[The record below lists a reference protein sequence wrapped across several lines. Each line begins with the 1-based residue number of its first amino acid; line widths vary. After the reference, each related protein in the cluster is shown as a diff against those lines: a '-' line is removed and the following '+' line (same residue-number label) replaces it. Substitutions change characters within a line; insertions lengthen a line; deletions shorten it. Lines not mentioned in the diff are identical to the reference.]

1 MWDQSQM
8 SIAVSEVQLFAIS
21 VVQTCDSLPSYAH
34 TIHHKAVLSA
44 ILGKT
49 GCSSA
54 TKGKNRTRHTKHA
67 SSRLFEH
74 SPPQQKKGKKRAGL
88 RQLIE
93 KVAVRRCLKTRY
105 RNGLCKK
112 NLEFPVMGFRTS
124 REGKKIHTW
133 LPAHCV
139 LFLQGLGYWEK
150 RNAASKSFQ
159 ISLTERHS

>member
-1 MWDQSQM
+1 MWDQSQT

-54 TKGKNRTRHTKHA
+54 TKGKNWTRHTKHA
-67 SSRLFEH
+67 SSRLSTAH
-74 SPPQQKKGKKRAGL
+74 PNRRKAKKRAGL

-105 RNGLCKK
+105 CNGLCKK

-124 REGKKIHTW
+124 REGKKNTYMVTCSLRFILTGIR
-133 LPAHCV
+133 L
-139 LFLQGLGYWEK
+139 LREEK
-150 RNAASKSFQ
+150 CSF
-159 ISLTERHS
+159 

>member
-1 MWDQSQM
+1 M

-74 SPPQQKKGKKRAGL
+74 SPPQQKKGKKKGRT
-88 RQLIE
+88 
-93 KVAVRRCLKTRY
+93 KTTDRKS
-105 RNGLCKK
+105 CSKEVPK
-112 NLEFPVMGFRTS
+112 D
-124 REGKKIHTW
+124 KI
-133 LPAHCV
+133 L
-139 LFLQGLGYWEK
+139 
-150 RNAASKSFQ
+150 
-159 ISLTERHS
+159 